1 MWKFLN
7 RLAKPARGRAF
18 EAAASGRRWTDAVP
32 ATGVVPVGLAT
43 VRSRAQHAVR
53 NVPWAARAVQAWAT
67 SLVAETGLRPQSMHP
82 SPDRRRQVDDLF
94 AAWAAKADA
103 AGRTTF
109 AGLQAVVCRSL
120 VEAGEAFVRLRPRL
134 PEDGL
139 AVPFQ
144 LQVLDPAQVDA
155 NSHADRGGGV
165 RVRAGV
171 EFDALGR
178 RTAYHVLADPPGE
191 PFAVSTQAV
200 RVAAADVCHVFEALA
215 PGQVRGVSWLA
226 PVLLKLKDLDAY
238 GDAQLMRQKVGAL
251 HAGFLY
257 SPDGSAGPYA
267 GEQTGSA
274 LESGLE
280 PGVLKLLPAGFDVKF
295 SDPPELGQE
304 FDAFQRWCLRE
315 IASGLG
321 LPFELL
327 TGDLSAVNY
336 SSIRAGLVEFRRR
349 VDGLR
354 DQVLV
359 PLLLMPT
366 WARFIE
372 LAVLTGA
379 LPADD
384 PDVGRVAWIAPPW
397 RWIDPLKDAEAEVLA
412 IQAGLRSRAE
422 IIAEHGR
429 DIEEVD
435 RERAEDRRRERAL
448 GLTGVE
454 DAAA

>member
-7 RLAKPARGRAF
+7 RLAKRGRERSF
-18 EAAASGRRWTDAVP
+18 EAAAGGRRWADAAL

-43 VRSRAQHAVR
+43 VRNRAQSAVR
-53 NVPWAARAVQAWAT
+53 NSPWAARAVQAWAT

-82 SPDRRRQVDDLF
+82 SPDRRREIDDLF
-94 AAWAAKADA
+94 AACAEQCDA

-120 VEAGEAFVRLRPRL
+120 VEAGEAFVRLRY
-134 PEDGL
+134 EDGL
-139 AVPFQ
+139 K

-155 NSHADRGGGV
+155 NAHADRGGGV
-165 RVRAGV
+165 RIRAGI

-178 RTAYHVLADPPGE
+178 RTAYRVLPDPPGE
-191 PFAVSTQAV
+191 PFATSLQPV
-200 RVAAADVCHVFEALA
+200 RVEAADVCHVYEALS
-215 PGQVRGVSWLA
+215 PGQVRGISWLA
-226 PVLLKLKDLDAY
+226 PVLLKLRDLDAY
-238 GDAQLMRQKVGAL
+238 SDAQLMRQKVGAL

-257 SPDGSAGPYA
+257 SPDGSAGPYG

-280 PGVLKLLPAGFDVKF
+280 PGVLKVLPSGFDVKF
-295 SDPPELGQE
+295 SDPPELGAE
-304 FDAFQRWCLRE
+304 YDAFQRWCLRE

-327 TGDLSAVNY
+327 SGDLSAVNY

-349 VDGLR
+349 VDTVR
-354 DQVLV
+354 NQVLV
-359 PLLLMPT
+359 PLLLAPV
-366 WARFIE
+366 WRRFIE

-384 PDVGRVAWIAPPW
+384 PEIGRVTFISP
-397 RWIDPLKDAEAEVLA
+397 RWHWVDPLKDAEAEVLA
-412 IQAGLRSRAE
+412 IRAGLRSRAE
-422 IIAEHGR
+422 IVAEHGR

-448 GLTGVE
+448 SLDGVE